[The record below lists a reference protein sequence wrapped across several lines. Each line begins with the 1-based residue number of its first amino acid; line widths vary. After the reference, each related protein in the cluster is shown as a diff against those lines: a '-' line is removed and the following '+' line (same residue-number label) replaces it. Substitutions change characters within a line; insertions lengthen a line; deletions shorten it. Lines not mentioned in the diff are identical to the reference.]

1 MKSNRSAHGSGRS
14 WVPPTVTKLA
24 IGTQTKS
31 PVAADHGVGS
41 GAGDS
46 RSNSVVEP
54 QPPRAPAMKFGFA
67 LEWSFP
73 LAARTD

>member
-1 MKSNRSAHGSGRS
+1 MKSNGSDRGNSRS

-31 PVAADHGVGS
+31 PVEADPTLASGRG
-41 GAGDS
+41 GAGT
-46 RSNSVVEP
+46 NSAVEP
-54 QPPRAPAMKFGFA
+54 PPPQAPGTKFGFS

-73 LAARTD
+73 LSVRTE

>member
-1 MKSNRSAHGSGRS
+1 MKSNGSDHGNNRS

-31 PVAADHGVGS
+31 PVEVDHTRVSGS
-41 GAGDS
+41 GA
-46 RSNSVVEP
+46 NSAVEP
-54 QPPRAPAMKFGFA
+54 QPPRAPAMKFGFS

-73 LAARTD
+73 LSARTE